1 MTVPLTSTRLE
12 LPDELE
18 AIAEQFEADGWG
30 DGLPIVPPTEARVRH
45 FVEALGRPP
54 DELVAVIPPGMG
66 LATVEKIA
74 VNAVMAGCRP
84 AYLPVVAAAIEAFA
98 EPAFNGRTNQ
108 VTSNPAGVLV
118 LVNGPLRTALG
129 INCGANCMGHGTR
142 ANVTIGRAVR
152 LVLQNLG
159 GARVGAVDKACQG
172 FPGKIAFCF
181 GENEE
186 DSPWPPFHVERGFA
200 PTDSTVTVVAA
211 HGTSNIIVHGRPVAA
226 DLLPTLAHGMI
237 NPGANNYS
245 LTAGEP
251 LLVLNPGH
259 AQALAA
265 DGIGKAE
272 LRDYLFEHARVPI
285 DWYPARAQE
294 VASMQDRAIDGMLPV
309 ASAADRILVVVA
321 GAPGSH
327 STFIPTSANYVAVT
341 KRVAEEQR

>member
-1 MTVPLTSTRLE
+1 MTDSLTSTRLA
-12 LPDELE
+12 LPDDLD
-18 AIAEQFEADGWG
+18 AIAERFEADGYG
-30 DGLPIVPPTEARVRH
+30 DGLPIVPPTEARVRR
-45 FVEALGRPP
+45 FLDLLGRPA
-54 DELVAVIPPGMG
+54 DEVVAVIPPRQGI
-66 LATVEKIA
+66 ATVEKIA
-74 VNAVMAGCRP
+74 INAVMAGCRP
-84 AYLPVVAAAIEAFA
+84 AYLPLVIAAIEAFA

-159 GARVGAVDKACQG
+159 GAQVGLIDKACQG

-186 DSPWPPFHVERGFA
+186 DSPWTPLHVERGFA
-200 PTDSTVTVVAA
+200 PTDSTVTVIAA
-211 HGTSNIIVHGRPVAA
+211 HGTSNIIVHGRPVAE

-237 NPGANNYS
+237 NPGANNFAS
-245 LTAGEP
+245 KAGEAI
-251 LLVLNPGH
+251 LVLNPGH
-259 AQALAA
+259 ARALAA
-265 DGIGKAE
+265 DGIAKDD
-272 LRDYLFEHARVPI
+272 LRAYLFAHARVPI

-294 VASMQDRAIDGMLPV
+294 VSSMPDRAIDG
-309 ASAADRILVVVA
+309 RIPITDDPARIIVVVA

-327 STFIPTSANYVAVT
+327 STFIPTFADTTPVMKV
-341 KRVAEEQR
+341 VG